1 MFPALRIV
9 VCRQPNADNARHVL
23 TNLSEVFSTVDICAK
38 SDVTGQA
45 DLLVSQGHSVATPL
59 LDIAPFQHRVQ
70 DRVQL
75 LLYVL
80 NQQWLAK

>member
-1 MFPALRIV
+1 MY
-9 VCRQPNADNARHVL
+9 
-23 TNLSEVFSTVDICAK
+23 ICALK
-38 SDVTGQA
+38 PDLTRQA
-45 DLLVSQGHSVATPL
+45 NLLVGQGHSVATPL

-70 DRVQL
+70 DGVQL